1 MQVGPVPDASTNR
14 ASQPPESFFSLSRK
28 MSSLSSCYRI
38 CPWGEMSSQSSS
50 FLVTLTGSCL
60 CKQDPLRLTRTGW
73 SFGKGGVP
81 VLSLGSPQPPLAGRG
96 LQYCQ
101 KLGAMGPHTCHCSA
115 LGSLSPKLTS
125 VHTEQ
130 GNYGMGSSKKQG
142 YLGGRRWLSV
152 LYLEAT

>member
-1 MQVGPVPDASTNR
+1 MGGNEQSEQQLPSHPDRELPLQTGPFEADKN
-14 ASQPPESFFSLSRK
+14 
-28 MSSLSSCYRI
+28 
-38 CPWGEMSSQSSS
+38 W
-50 FLVTLTGSCL
+50 LVFW
-60 CKQDPLRLTRTGW
+60 KGW
-73 SFGKGGVP
+73 SP